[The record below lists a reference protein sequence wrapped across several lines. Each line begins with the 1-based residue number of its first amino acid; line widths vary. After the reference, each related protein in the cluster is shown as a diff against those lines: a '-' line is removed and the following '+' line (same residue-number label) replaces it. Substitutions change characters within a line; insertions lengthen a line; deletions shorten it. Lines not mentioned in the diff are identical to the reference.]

1 MAASLVT
8 GTQLMMMM
16 MIIII
21 IIKIMFSSLE
31 LGREVSRSTL
41 SNNCTNKPT

>member
-1 MAASLVT
+1 MMM
-8 GTQLMMMM
+8 MMMM

-21 IIKIMFSSLE
+21 IIIIIIIKIMFFSLE

-41 SNNCTNKPT
+41 SNNSTNKPT